1 MDKDGVYVRRRSW
14 TLVEKRA
21 VVTEAFSVDGNVSAV
36 AKRHGVQCQQ
46 IYRWRDRMKVVDKR
60 KGTDFIAVE
69 MKASSLPV
77 PFAGTTHQE
86 AKAAPR
92 TKTGGGNVVEIS
104 VAGGSVI
111 RVPVS
116 AGAAFVA
123 EIALSLARGAS

>member
-1 MDKDGVYVRRRSW
+1 MYVRRRSW
-14 TLVEKRA
+14 TLAEKRA
-21 VVTEAFSVDGNVSAV
+21 VVAEAFSVDGNVSAI

-46 IYRWRDRMKVVDKR
+46 IYRWRDRLKVVDKR
-60 KGTDFIAVE
+60 KSADFIAVE

-77 PFAGTTHQE
+77 PFAGTPDQE

-92 TKTGGGNVVEIS
+92 TKTGGGEFVEIS
-104 VAGGSVI
+104 AVGGSVI

-123 EIALSLARGAS
+123 DIVLSLARGSS